1 MTITPTGAAPRLT
14 AGALRRLEAASVTPT
29 TVEVTAYV
37 QAMTAHCPFLGP
49 SVERGLTRWTVYEIT
64 TTDADPVEA
73 EVFHAGV
80 EAAETIRERM
90 REPGG
95 ALACEC
101 VVLLG
106 SEVDHRTVTAWPYW
120 ALRNLYAPLGVLLGK
135 FYAGDTE
142 TDSFGSVI
150 PPAPFS
156 FLPVRAAVKQRDPRF
171 LGSTPEMA
179 RALAA
184 ADDDG
189 RNVFATLA
197 CDWTEIKQWARTL
210 T

>member
-1 MTITPTGAAPRLT
+1 M
-14 AGALRRLEAASVTPT
+14 
-29 TVEVTAYV
+29 
-37 QAMTAHCPFLGP
+37 
-49 SVERGLTRWTVYEIT
+49 TRWTVYET
-64 TTDADPVEA
+64 ATADPDAVEA

-80 EAAETIRERM
+80 EAAERVRQRI

-95 ALACEC
+95 TLACEC

-106 SEVDHRTVTAWPYW
+106 SEVDQRSVTAWPYW
-120 ALRNLYAPLGVLLGK
+120 ALRNLYAPLGVLPGK

-179 RALAA
+179 RALAVA
-184 ADDDG
+184 ADDG
-189 RNVFATLA
+189 HNVFATLP
-197 CDWTEIKQWARTL
+197 CDWTEIKQWAQTL